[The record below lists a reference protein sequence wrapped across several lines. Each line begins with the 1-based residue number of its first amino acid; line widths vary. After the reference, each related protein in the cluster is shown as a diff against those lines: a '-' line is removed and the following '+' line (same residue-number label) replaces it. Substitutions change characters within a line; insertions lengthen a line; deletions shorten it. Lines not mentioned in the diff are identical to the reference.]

1 MSFLTVAAATLPS
14 VPLDFEGNRDRI
26 LESIK
31 VAKRMGARVRTGP
44 ELEIPGYGC
53 LDRKELKF
61 YFVDHTLTMII
72 LFLDHLEGDT
82 FAHSWEVLAHII
94 SDEACKDMLVDLG
107 MGCRHRNVRYN
118 CRVLCT
124 YKKVLFIRPKMS
136 LANDGLY
143 REARHFTAWVK
154 PMQTETYYLE
164 EVIEKVTGQRTVPIG
179 DAILSTRDTAIGCE
193 TCEELFTPR
202 NPSTY
207 MSLNGCEIILN
218 SSASHAELRKLRTRL
233 DLIANST
240 RKTGGCYVY
249 ANATGVDGEARMMF
263 DGSSMILLNGKV
275 LEQGNQFSLEPVEV
289 ITATINLEEIRSFRS
304 SISRNVQAAAQA
316 DYPRVEFDIRLSCSA
331 EDIYLSDSLRFSSE
345 KDLHILDPMPE
356 IWMSTSVYLWQY
368 LVRTSSAGFFL
379 SLSGGLD
386 SSTVALFVYG
396 MAKVV
401 LSSIESGSKSTL
413 ADLRRV
419 TGLKDLVPKTPEE
432 IVNLLLTTCYMGT
445 VNSSEET
452 RLRAEILSK
461 KIGAYH
467 MSIQIDTAVQ
477 ANLSIIKDAL
487 HFEPRYTV
495 EGGTQAENLALQN
508 IQARSRL
515 VTQYMLAQL
524 ATTARD
530 TPRKGSALLVL
541 TSGNVDE
548 NLRGYYTKYD
558 ASSGDLAPLGSIGK
572 TMRNFSRGR
581 SPQVILRLNP
591 LMTLH
596 RWVIDAWNLPIM
608 NSFIEATPTAELL
621 PLTAGVQEDEVEM
634 GLSYAE
640 LSTFGLLRRVARL
653 GPWSCYL
660 QLLGSWKGKWTPQQI
675 AEKTMIFFRNYA
687 INRHKAVILTPS
699 VHLSA
704 YNPDDNRHDLRPFLY
719 VVNWPFQF
727 KKIQAHAM
735 HLEEMMKNKE

>member
-31 VAKRMGARVRTGP
+31 VAKSMGARVRTGP

-53 LDRKELKF
+53 LD
-61 YFVDHTLTMII
+61 H
-72 LFLDHLEGDT
+72 HLEGDT

-193 TCEELFTPR
+193 TCEEMFTPR
-202 NPSTY
+202 NPST
-207 MSLNGCEIILN
+207 

-331 EDIYLSDSLRFSSE
+331 EDIYLSNFLQFSSE

-419 TGLKDLVPKTPEE
+419 TGLKDLVPTTPEE

-452 RLRAEILSK
+452 RTRK

-530 TPRKGSALLVL
+530 TPRRGSALLVL

-548 NLRGYYTKYD
+548 NLRGY
-558 ASSGDLAPLGSIGK
+558 SSGDLAPLGSIVGMK
-572 TMRNFSRGR
+572 NDAKLF
-581 SPQVILRLNP
+581 Q
-591 LMTLH
+591 
-596 RWVIDAWNLPIM
+596 RWVIDAWDLPIM
-608 NSFIEATPTAELL
+608 SSFIEATPTAELL

-640 LSTFGLLRRVARL
+640 LSTFGLLRRVERL

-660 QLLGSWKGKWTPQQI
+660 QLLGSWKGKLKPQQI

>member
-31 VAKRMGARVRTGP
+31 VAKSMGARVRTGP

-53 LDRKELKF
+53 LD
-61 YFVDHTLTMII
+61 H
-72 LFLDHLEGDT
+72 HLEGDT
-82 FAHSWEVLAHII
+82 FAHSWEVLAQII

-124 YKKVLFIRPKMS
+124 YKKVLLIRPKMS

-164 EVIEKVTGQRTVPIG
+164 EVIEKVTGQRAVPIG

-193 TCEELFTPR
+193 TCEEMFTPR

-316 DYPRVEFDIRLSCSA
+316 DYPRVEFDIRLSRSA
-331 EDIYLSDSLRFSSE
+331 EDIYLSDSLQFSRE
-345 KDLHILDPMPE
+345 KKLRILDPMSE
-356 IWMSTSVYLWQY
+356 IWMATSVYLWQY

-452 RLRAEILSK
+452 RSRAEMLST

-487 HFEPRYTV
+487 NFEPRYTV
-495 EGGTQAENLALQN
+495 EGGTPAENLALQN

-530 TPRKGSALLVL
+530 TPRRGSALLVL

-558 ASSGDLAPLGSIGK
+558 ASSGDLAPLGSISKNDAKLFQG
-572 TMRNFSRGR
+572 
-581 SPQVILRLNP
+581 
-591 LMTLH
+591 
-596 RWVIDAWNLPIM
+596 WVVNAWNLPIM
-608 NSFIEATPTAELL
+608 NSFIDATPTAELL

-640 LSTFGLLRRVARL
+640 LSMFGLLRRVERL

-660 QLLGSWKGKWTPQQI
+660 QLLGSWKGKLKPQQI
-675 AEKTMIFFRNYA
+675 AEKTMHFFRNYA
-687 INRHKAVILTPS
+687 INRHKAVVLTPS

-719 VVNWPFQF
+719 LVNWPFQF
-727 KKIQAHAM
+727 KKIQAHAI
-735 HLEEMMKNKE
+735 HLEEMMKNKK

>member
-14 VPLDFEGNRDRI
+14 VPLDFQGNRDRV
-26 LESIK
+26 LESIRI
-31 VAKRMGARVRTGP
+31 AKAKGATLRTGP

-53 LDRKELKF
+53 LD
-61 YFVDHTLTMII
+61 H
-72 LFLDHLEGDT
+72 HLEGDT
-82 FAHSWEVLAHII
+82 FAHSWEVLADII
-94 SDEACKDMLVDLG
+94 SNDVCKDMLVDIG

-124 YKKVLFIRPKMS
+124 YKKILFIRPKMS

-164 EVIEKVTGQRTVPIG
+164 QVIEKVTGQRTVPIG

-218 SSASHAELRKLRTRL
+218 SSASHAELRKLKTRL

-249 ANATGVDGEARMMF
+249 ANATGIDGEARMMF

-289 ITATINLEEIRSFRS
+289 VTATIDLEEIRSFRA
-304 SISRNVQAAAQA
+304 SISRNVQAAAQPE
-316 DYPRVEFDIRLSCSA
+316 YPRVEFDMRLCRPA
-331 EDIYLSDSLRFSSE
+331 EEIFLSKSLSISTE
-345 KDLHILDPMPE
+345 KELHILDPMSE

-401 LSSIESGSKSTL
+401 ISSIEAGSKTTW
-413 ADLRRV
+413 ADLKRV
-419 TGLKDLVPKTPEE
+419 TGLKDEDLVTKKRPED
-432 IVNLLLTTCYMGT
+432 IVNLLLDQKLDERCLTGNRTTCYMGT

-452 RLRAEILSK
+452 CSRAQNLADKLGAWHLS
-461 KIGAYH
+461 IP
-467 MSIQIDTAVQ
+467 IDEAVQ
-477 ANLSIIKDAL
+477 ANLAIIEKAL
-487 HFEPRYTV
+487 KFTPKYEV
-495 EGGTQAENLALQN
+495 DGGTKAENTALQN

-515 VTQYMLAQL
+515 VTQYSLAQL
-524 ATTARD
+524 ATTARQL
-530 TPRKGSALLVL
+530 PRAGSALLVL

-558 ASSGDLAPLGSIGK
+558 AMGYGSLGSPYYEGIPRGNPNCGVASVARWCPRRRVGE
-572 TMRNFSRGR
+572 RNGAY
-581 SPQVILRLNP
+581 LCG
-591 LMTLH
+591 TLG
-596 RWVIDAWNLPIM
+596 VWNLPKSRETRALVLLSSLTWSLERSQPHSPADSRQGDEILPELCTQSTQEY
-608 NSFIEATPTAELL
+608 NLDTVHPIPTI
-621 PLTAGVQEDEVEM
+621 TVMTFD
-634 GLSYAE
+634 LSYSVIDWP
-640 LSTFGLLRRVARL
+640 LQFG
-653 GPWSCYL
+653 
-660 QLLGSWKGKWTPQQI
+660 
-675 AEKTMIFFRNYA
+675 
-687 INRHKAVILTPS
+687 
-699 VHLSA
+699 
-704 YNPDDNRHDLRPFLY
+704 
-719 VVNWPFQF
+719 
-727 KKIQAHAM
+727 KIRAHAEQ
-735 HLEEMMKNKE
+735 LEKALKEQEC